1 MLTEIADICPDCF
14 SFRYQESGCPDCGYR
29 VPEPGKE
36 GPALP
41 VRTMLLNGR
50 YMVGK
55 VIGIGGCG
63 ITYKAFDMLY
73 REVCAIKEFMPQG
86 LAGRVPGS
94 RDLQVYRAS
103 DQAAY
108 RHGLERF
115 IQEARILKRLK
126 AEPAIVQVKAC
137 FTEDK
142 TAYLVMGYLDGQDLR
157 QAAKEG
163 RIGAR
168 KAIGIVTEIG
178 KVMGVVHA
186 NGILH
191 RDISPENIF
200 LLKDDRVKILDFG
213 SARQQILK
221 GRQEYSVQFKQGFAP
236 PEQYSRTGEQG
247 PYTDVYGLASTCY
260 YILTGCM
267 IPDAMERLQE
277 KAYIPLIRLCPEA
290 GQAVSDAVDRA
301 LEPDY
306 RRRTQTMEAFVA
318 DLWGRGQI
326 LPAGPAGMRQKTAET
341 APAQRQDGVVPA
353 PGAAGGSRQST
364 GCIRGISGIY
374 QGAALRLD
382 GSSRLRIGR
391 DSASCG
397 LVIPDPKISRVHCEI
412 RYDQQACQYILQDCS
427 TNGTF
432 LEGGPQI
439 GQSQAVVLPSGTRIR
454 LGTTENVFLLQ

>member
-290 GQAVSDAVDRA
+290 GARRCPMQWTGPWSRTTEDGPRPWRRLWQICGEGARSFPPVPLGCARRRPRQPRHSARMVSCQPQALLVGAGRARAVSGVSAG
-301 LEPDY
+301 Y
-306 RRRTQTMEAFVA
+306 T
-318 DLWGRGQI
+318 RGQ
-326 LPAGPAGMRQKTAET
+326 L
-341 APAQRQDGVVPA
+341 
-353 PGAAGGSRQST
+353 
-364 GCIRGISGIY
+364 
-374 QGAALRLD
+374 
-382 GSSRLRIGR
+382 
-391 DSASCG
+391 
-397 LVIPDPKISRVHCEI
+397 
-412 RYDQQACQYILQDCS
+412 
-427 TNGTF
+427 
-432 LEGGPQI
+432 
-439 GQSQAVVLPSGTRIR
+439 
-454 LGTTENVFLLQ
+454 

>member
-142 TAYLVMGYLDGQDLR
+142 TA
-157 QAAKEG
+157 
-163 RIGAR
+163 
-168 KAIGIVTEIG
+168 
-178 KVMGVVHA
+178 
-186 NGILH
+186 
-191 RDISPENIF
+191 
-200 LLKDDRVKILDFG
+200 
-213 SARQQILK
+213 
-221 GRQEYSVQFKQGFAP
+221 
-236 PEQYSRTGEQG
+236 
-247 PYTDVYGLASTCY
+247 
-260 YILTGCM
+260 
-267 IPDAMERLQE
+267 
-277 KAYIPLIRLCPEA
+277 
-290 GQAVSDAVDRA
+290 
-301 LEPDY
+301 
-306 RRRTQTMEAFVA
+306 
-318 DLWGRGQI
+318 
-326 LPAGPAGMRQKTAET
+326 
-341 APAQRQDGVVPA
+341 
-353 PGAAGGSRQST
+353 
-364 GCIRGISGIY
+364 
-374 QGAALRLD
+374 
-382 GSSRLRIGR
+382 
-391 DSASCG
+391 
-397 LVIPDPKISRVHCEI
+397 
-412 RYDQQACQYILQDCS
+412 
-427 TNGTF
+427 
-432 LEGGPQI
+432 
-439 GQSQAVVLPSGTRIR
+439 
-454 LGTTENVFLLQ
+454 